1 MYTTTINYEDYDGNQ
16 RTVEAHFHLNK
27 AELLELQVSWDGGLE
42 KVLKK
47 IIEEKDQKRM
57 IEMFKMIILK
67 SYGEKSLD
75 GNRFIKSPEITE
87 AFTQT
92 EAYPELFMR
101 LATDDKAAAEFING
115 IMPKGLQ
122 EEVKKL
128 EEEQKKEELK
138 QGATVAQ
145 IPQQTK

>member
-16 RTVEAHFHLNK
+16 RTMEAHFHLNK
-27 AELLELQVSWDGGLE
+27 AEILELQVSWDGGLE

-47 IIEEKDQKRM
+47 IVDEKDQKRM

-75 GNRFIKSPEITE
+75 GNRFMKSPEITE

-92 EAYPELFMR
+92 EAYSELFMK
-101 LATDDKAAAEFING
+101 LATDADAAADFVNG
-115 IMPKGLQ
+115 IMPKGLV
-122 EEVKKL
+122 EEAKKL
-128 EEEQKKEELK
+128 EANQ
-138 QGATVAQ
+138 QAATVTA
-145 IPQQTK
+145 IPAAKEPVPVK

>member
-1 MYTTTINYEDYDGNQ
+1 MYTTTIEYEDYDGNQ
-16 RTVEAHFHLNK
+16 RTMEARFQLNK

-47 IIEEKDQKRM
+47 IVEEKDQKRM

-75 GNRFIKSPEITE
+75 GNRFVKTPEIVE

-92 EAYPELFMR
+92 EAYSELFMR

-115 IMPKGLQ
+115 IMPKQLVEEAKKQ
-122 EEVKKL
+122 EQL
-128 EEEQKKEELK
+128 EANKVQN
-138 QGATVAQ
+138 
-145 IPQQTK
+145 IPQHK

>member
-16 RTVEAHFHLNK
+16 RTKEAHFHLNK
-27 AELLELQVSWDGGLE
+27 AELLELQMSWDGGLE

-47 IIEEKDQKRM
+47 MINERDQKRM

-75 GNRFIKSPEITE
+75 GDRFIKSPEITE

-92 EAYPELFMR
+92 EAYSELFMK
-101 LATDDKAAAEFING
+101 LASDDKAAAEFING
-115 IMPKGLQ
+115 ILPKNLQ

-128 EEEQKKEELK
+128 EAEQSNI
-138 QGATVAQ
+138 AQ
-145 IPQQTK
+145 IPQK

>member
-16 RTVEAHFHLNK
+16 RTMEARFQLNK

-47 IIEEKDQKRM
+47 IVEEKDQKRM

-75 GNRFIKSPEITE
+75 GNRFVKTPEIVE

-92 EAYPELFMR
+92 EAYSELFMR

-115 IMPKGLQ
+115 IMPKQLIEEAKKQ
-122 EEVKKL
+122 EQIEANKV
-128 EEEQKKEELK
+128 QS
-138 QGATVAQ
+138 
-145 IPQQTK
+145 IPQHK